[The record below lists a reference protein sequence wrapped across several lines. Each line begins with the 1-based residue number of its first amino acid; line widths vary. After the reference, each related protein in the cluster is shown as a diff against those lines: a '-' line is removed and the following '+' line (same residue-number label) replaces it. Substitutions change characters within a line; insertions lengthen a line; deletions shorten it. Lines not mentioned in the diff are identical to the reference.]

1 MFSRARAVRVDT
13 RTALAQSVLIGSC
26 DRALRHDLRG
36 VEFVATVNDP
46 AFRAEAKERR
56 MIVNPVSA
64 EKIQEVINRAMATPE
79 PLLAKF
85 RQMVKIG
92 PPKERKKK

>member
-1 MFSRARAVRVDT
+1 
-13 RTALAQSVLIGSC
+13 
-26 DRALRHDLRG
+26 
-36 VEFVATVNDP
+36 
-46 AFRAEAKERR
+46 

-85 RQMVKIG
+85 RDMVKIG
-92 PPKERKKK
+92 PPKGAKKK